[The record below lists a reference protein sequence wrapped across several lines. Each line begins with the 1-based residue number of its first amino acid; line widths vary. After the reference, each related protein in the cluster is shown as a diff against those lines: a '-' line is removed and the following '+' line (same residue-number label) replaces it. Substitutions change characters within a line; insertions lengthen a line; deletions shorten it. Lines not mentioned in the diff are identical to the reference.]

1 MHCILPKKLTTTTKT
16 TPAKLSKKEQAAH
29 DEAILIQQR
38 IDTKRIKS
46 YEADTWKK
54 IENWGRESGLLSQ
67 HLQTFCFG
75 ISGKIRKA
83 IKFENFDIANGIK
96 ILEIVE
102 QNAPDLLIEEP
113 KVADPNAKVYPK
125 LEVTL
130 DVLNQAI
137 QWDKKNKKLKPIS
150 YEMLANLALERK
162 PLTDQNKKIAGW
174 NLEILQKCGFE
185 YKPA

>member
-1 MHCILPKKLTTTTKT
+1 MTTTAKPA
-16 TPAKLSKKEQAAH
+16 PAKLSKKELAAQE
-29 DEAILIQQR
+29 EALLIQQR

-54 IENWGRESGLLSQ
+54 IENWGRESGQLSQ

-83 IKFENFDIANGIK
+83 IKFENFDIANGVK

-102 QNAPDLLIEEP
+102 QNAPELLVVEQ
-113 KVADPNAKVYPK
+113 KVLDPNVKVYPK

-130 DVLNQAI
+130 EVLNQAI

-150 YEMLANLALERK
+150 YEMMANLALERK
-162 PLTDQNKKIAGW
+162 PLTEQYKKIAGW